1 MNKMRLDFFSDH
13 SKDEWETPREIF
25 ETLNK
30 EFGFTLDPCCTS
42 KNAKCE
48 KFYTAQENGLLQ
60 DWSGEV
66 VFLSPPRGRQTH
78 KWIKKAYESS
88 LKGATVVC
96 LVFAKTDTI
105 WWHSYCMKAKNIRFL
120 RGRLKFILNGQSC
133 GDAPF
138 GSAVVV
144 FQGKQAK
151 VAELSLFD
159 QEESA

>member
-1 MNKMRLDFFSDH
+1 MDIHFSSDRM
-13 SKDEWETPREIF
+13 DWATPPEVF
-25 ETLNK
+25 LPLNK

-105 WWHSYCMKAKNIRFL
+105 WWHSYCMKAKNIAFCV
-120 RGRLKFILNGQSC
+120 G
-133 GDAPF
+133 A
-138 GSAVVV
+138 
-144 FQGKQAK
+144 
-151 VAELSLFD
+151 
-159 QEESA
+159 